1 MKRSRMRA
9 VGVGSMLLSLGMCAC
24 ERWPGE
30 KETAGASKVPAA
42 SIPGQGQSTPLD
54 PRLQQPFTEATRS
67 EPPADW
73 QRPPDRTLAGKSV
86 GKLYTEVVA
95 RWDSIHFQTDTGE
108 PITYQAI
115 VDTDVGEIEIALR
128 PDLAPNHVR
137 NFIALARAGYY
148 DGLVFERTIHA
159 TSADDPEVEIQRIE
173 GGCPLGR
180 GEVGLGSIGYW
191 LKAEFGSET
200 HEAGIVGAC
209 RGEDVDSAACR
220 FYITLNK
227 SPSLDQHFTVFGK
240 VTSGLDVARRILSL
254 PVRNDAEYP
263 EGDRPQSP
271 VVIRKVTIHSSE
283 DRDPVSAAP

>member
-1 MKRSRMRA
+1 MKCSRMGA
-9 VGVGSMLLSLGMCAC
+9 VGLGSMIFSIGLCGC
-24 ERWPGE
+24 ERWQGE
-30 KETAGASKVPAA
+30 KETDAAGKVPTA
-42 SIPGQGQSTPLD
+42 SIPGQEAPMPLD
-54 PRLQQPFTEATRS
+54 PRLHQPFTQATRS

-73 QRPPDRTLAGKSV
+73 QRPPDRTLSDKSV
-86 GKLYTEVVA
+86 GKLYTDVVA
-95 RWDSIHFQTDTGE
+95 LWDSIQFQTSTGKPISYHANLDTE
-108 PITYQAI
+108 
-115 VDTDVGEIEIALR
+115 VGEIEIALR
-128 PDLAPNHVR
+128 PNLAPNHVR

-148 DGLVFERTIHA
+148 DGLIFERTIHA
-159 TSADDPEVEIQRIE
+159 ISADDPEVEIQRIE

-191 LKAEFGSET
+191 LKAEFSPEL

-263 EGDRPQSP
+263 EGDRPERP
-271 VVIRKVTIHSSE
+271 VVIRKVAIHSSE
-283 DRDPVSAAP
+283 DHDSDSAAP